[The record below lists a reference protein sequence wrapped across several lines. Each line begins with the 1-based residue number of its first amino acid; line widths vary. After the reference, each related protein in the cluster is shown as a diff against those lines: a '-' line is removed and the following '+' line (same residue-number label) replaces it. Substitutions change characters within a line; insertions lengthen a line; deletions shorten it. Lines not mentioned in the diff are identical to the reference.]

1 MKLLEIL
8 SLYQGTDILAPA
20 TLGLKGISTMANSML
35 DCNCIDCD
43 NDANC
48 INCD

>member
-1 MKLLEIL
+1 MIL
-8 SLYQGTDILAPA
+8 VSARFK
-20 TLGLKGISTMANSML
+20 GLKGISSMANSML

-43 NDANC
+43 ADANC